1 MFLVDLKTDSNSP
14 IGQHNRNIWQKCD
27 AGRTGNS
34 CNPTITT
41 AGANS
46 YLWHIKQV
54 KDAANPLRNC
64 YYDRH
69 MRLRDIVPR
78 TQQLIRYLVVL
89 DQVSTWPV
97 NKVEERLWPVEAS
110 IKSF

>member
-1 MFLVDLKTDSNSP
+1 MFFLDLKSGTHLP

-27 AGRTGNS
+27 ARHAGNTD
-34 CNPTITT
+34 NPTITT
-41 AGANS
+41 AGANR
-46 YLWHIKQV
+46 YLWHIKPV

-64 YYDRH
+64 YYGRH
-69 MRLRDIVPR
+69 MRLRDIAPR